1 MANEENAKVT
11 MLLCSDLL
19 AVEQEKV
26 ERLDGP
32 IAHLLKSKG
41 VSARV
46 CHGQGNNSDRVLEF
60 RGSGGVVATVNAA
73 EFLGATDS
81 DSIALI
87 KMVNP
92 PC

>member
-32 IAHLLKSKG
+32 IAHHLESQG
-41 VSARV
+41 VSARL
-46 CHGQGNNSDRVLEF
+46 CHGRGNNSDRVLEF
-60 RGSGGVVATVNAA
+60 SGMGGVVATVNAA

-87 KMVNP
+87 QMVNTSH
-92 PC
+92 

>member
-26 ERLDGP
+26 ERLDGS
-32 IAHLLKSKG
+32 IAHHLESQG

-46 CHGQGNNSDRVLEF
+46 CHGRGNNSDRVLEF
-60 RGSGGVVATVNAA
+60 IGMGGVVATIN
-73 EFLGATDS
+73 ATDFLAAK
-81 DSIALI
+81 DAESIALI
-87 KMVNP
+87 KLSEAAQ
-92 PC
+92 